1 MTSSCSQRVIEA
13 AKSPP
18 DFAPAG
24 APPRNCSAVGPL
36 QRGVLT
42 RVSGGPTP
50 WGRAGA
56 SRLPCVRVRER
67 QITALASAP
76 RASRPGSPVSHKRRS
91 RHAQCGPPTPARRR
105 TTVPQRHTRARAPL
119 RPASWIDHGH
129 HGPIIINRRFS
140 RSGPGANRREE
151 RDGQAAD
158 GRASQ
163 AETSRRRWAG

>member
-91 RHAQCGPPTPARRR
+91 WHAQCGPPTPARRR
-105 TTVPQRHTRARAPL
+105 TTVPQRHTRAHAPL
-119 RPASWIDHGH
+119 RPASWIDHGVIM
-129 HGPIIINRRFS
+129 GLLLIEIS
-140 RSGPGANRREE
+140 RSPPGANRREE